1 MHSFTDT
8 FTLSLN
14 GSQFQILC
22 YIKHKQTKNTFTH
35 SFNDSR
41 TLAVSSRS
49 WNVLVIFSCVS
60 FDVLYSTDRAWQK
73 KTCNTLF
80 NPMGSGGISKE
91 IFKTLQSESHLF
103 QLGHLLPD
111 FPLGFSKVAL
121 LCFYVEGSHLGREV
135 VVLERRERKSG
146 MLDPWICF
154 HVGDKS
160 WRIQSS
166 RKFYASNFI
175 STLPPSGML
184 SQHSWTFAHW
194 PTHPPDVFIHFF
206 LAYFSMFDSLFVLLS
221 ILQISACSVSIL
233 QRQIALIYLSVGVT
247 INFSEYIPPLNL
259 RFHSFGVY

>member
-1 MHSFTDT
+1 MT
-8 FTLSLN
+8 
-14 GSQFQILC
+14 
-22 YIKHKQTKNTFTH
+22 
-35 SFNDSR
+35 
-41 TLAVSSRS
+41 VEP
-49 WNVLVIFSCVS
+49 
-60 FDVLYSTDRAWQK
+60 WQSVPDLGMFWWYFPASPLMCCTPLTGPGK

-135 VVLERRERKSG
+135 VVLEENENQESR
-146 MLDPWICF
+146 CF

-184 SQHSWTFAHW
+184 SQHSWTFVHW
-194 PTHPPDVFIHFF
+194 PTHPPDIFIHFF
-206 LAYFSMFDSLFVLLS
+206 WLTFQCLILCLFCFLFCKYLHVQCSFCRGRLHLFTCRLVS
-221 ILQISACSVSIL
+221 PLILQNISPPEFEIL
-233 QRQIALIYLSVGVT
+233 QFWGWIKSLRRNLHIYRHCCLCR
-247 INFSEYIPPLNL
+247 PC
-259 RFHSFGVY
+259 